1 MRFAINVPNF
11 GDFADPRVVAD
22 LARRAEEAGWDG
34 LFVWD
39 HVTHRKALRR
49 HISDPWVLLTA
60 AALATRRIRLG
71 TMITPVARR
80 RVSKLAREVTT
91 LDRLTGG
98 RMILGVG
105 LGAPLDDEF
114 GSFGESADARELAA
128 HLDEGLTAL
137 DLLWSGEPVNF
148 RGDHV
153 VVDDVTFLPTP
164 VQRPRVPIWV
174 GGYWPAKRP
183 MRRAARWDGAAP
195 ILHSDAS
202 GKPAQ
207 PDAATVREISKFL
220 AEQRAA
226 AGLEDE
232 PFDLAMSGMSA
243 ADPAA
248 AADRLGSLEQ
258 AGATWWQECNYDA
271 LESAEPMLRRADQ
284 GPPRP
289 LPAPPSPDATTRA
302 VQPGPVQPGPVRPG
316 PARPSA
322 WPGRGTR
329 SGSPARA
336 APARPAADSAT
347 PAAAAAPAPGP
358 GPGGP
363 PG

>member
-39 HVTHRKALRR
+39 HVTHRKELRR
-49 HISDPWVLLTA
+49 HIADPWVLLTA

-114 GSFGESADARELAA
+114 GSFGESTDARELAA
-128 HLDEGLTAL
+128 HLDEGLAAL
-137 DLLWSGEPVNF
+137 NLLWSGKPVTF
-148 RGDHV
+148 HGDHV
-153 VVDDVTFLPTP
+153 VVEDVTFLPTP
-164 VQRPRVPIWV
+164 VQRPRVPVWV
-174 GGYWPAKRP
+174 GGNWPAKPP

-195 ILHSDAS
+195 ILPSED
-202 GKPAQ
+202 GGMPPQ
-207 PDAATVREISKFL
+207 PDAATVREISAFL
-220 AEQRAA
+220 HECRAE
-226 AGLEDE
+226 AGLEAE
-232 PFDLAMSGMSA
+232 PFDLAMSGISP

-248 AADRLGSLEQ
+248 AADLLGSLEE
-258 AGATWWQECNYDA
+258 AGATWWEECNWDA
-271 LESAEPMLRRADQ
+271 LESAEPVLRRADQ
-284 GPPRP
+284 SPPRP
-289 LPAPPSPDATTRA
+289 
-302 VQPGPVQPGPVRPG
+302 
-316 PARPSA
+316 
-322 WPGRGTR
+322 
-329 SGSPARA
+329 
-336 APARPAADSAT
+336 
-347 PAAAAAPAPGP
+347 
-358 GPGGP
+358 
-363 PG
+363 